1 MDTVYARQ
9 QMVEQQV
16 RAWEVYDRTILDVLS
31 AVAREQFVPPAFR
44 SFAFADTDIP
54 LGHGQKMMTPTLE
67 GRMLQALGLTQDER
81 VLEIGTG
88 SGFVTACLAKLA
100 ASVCSIDIF
109 DDFVTNAARKLELAQ
124 IDNVQLVCM
133 DACRALPEGDFDAIA
148 VTGSLPRFDE
158 RYLSVLR
165 PGGRLFVI
173 VGESPVQEAKLIQ
186 RGTDEDWTDTA
197 LFETDIAAL
206 LNSDIPTTFTF

>member
-1 MDTVYARQ
+1 
-9 QMVEQQV
+9 
-16 RAWEVYDRTILDVLS
+16 
-31 AVAREQFVPPAFR
+31 
-44 SFAFADTDIP
+44 
-54 LGHGQKMMTPTLE
+54 
-67 GRMLQALGLTQDER
+67 
-81 VLEIGTG
+81 
-88 SGFVTACLAKLA
+88 
-100 ASVCSIDIF
+100 VCSIDIF

-124 IDNVQLVCM
+124 IDNVQLACM
-133 DACRALPEGDFDAIA
+133 DAFRALPEGDFDAIA